1 MDAVKSAPA
10 MKETHD
16 REDVIKKQYEWG
28 SGRCV
33 QIYLTKN
40 TVEGK
45 NTDLIYKCYWQESVF
60 KPVF

>member
-1 MDAVKSAPA
+1 